1 VLVPRHFFYSSDVIT
16 IWLFDLCHLVMGTH
30 AVSAESSS
38 APEHAPAAPAFGG
51 AFEDVEQVVGRIQRE
66 LQTLRTE
73 HAAIAKRIGLI
84 KNTIAGL
91 AKVFGPGVVGQELQ
105 GLPKVQ
111 PAKRRRS
118 RGLTDA
124 CRQLLRETS
133 EPQTLKQMSTRIQ
146 ESYPTLVTHHRYPTT
161 VIQMMLRRLV
171 MYGEAEEIDAGA
183 GTRSWKSASS
193 HPR

>member
-1 VLVPRHFFYSSDVIT
+1 
-16 IWLFDLCHLVMGTH
+16 MGTH
-30 AVSAESSS
+30 TLSAGSSS
-38 APEHAPAAPAFGG
+38 APEHAPAAQPFGG
-51 AFEDVEQVVGRIQRE
+51 AFEHVEQVVGRIQRE

-91 AKVFGPGVVGQELQ
+91 AEVFGPGVVGPELQ
-105 GLPKVQ
+105 GPKVQ